1 MTDYQKMY
9 QEKLTTPDK
18 IAQQVQSGWLLGMD
32 TATSQTPAIMTAIAE
47 RIRNSDITGVKV
59 QALLDAYPFEFYTD
73 PTLAG
78 KMTGYSWFSSSAARK
93 AVNAGYADIIPAY
106 YRDFPT
112 RIRTE
117 YDYDAVCVEVAPM
130 DRHGYFSLAL
140 NGSYIDAMLDKT
152 KRIFLEVNDRQP
164 RGLCGSLIHISQVDA
179 IVEYNHDLPVLPPV
193 QLDEVSKTIGGL
205 IAERI
210 PDGACL
216 QLGIGAIPDATGMAL
231 KAKHDLGIHTEMFT
245 DSMVELIE
253 CGAVNNSKKQIHRG
267 KTVTTF
273 AFGSQRI
280 YDYIDDNPAV
290 EILPVEYVND
300 PDVICQNDNMISINA
315 AVEVDL
321 FGQVCAE
328 SVGTKHMSGSG
339 GQIDYVRGACQSRG
353 GKSFIAFTSTAKG
366 GTIDSKYLDWHISK
380 PYLVLIA
387 LNFAGL
393 LAGFWKAFASPD
405 PEYLTLAIN
414 MGWIVYNLMVLGA
427 TMAVAVEDV
436 QKDKFPRVPLNLS
449 AKIVLPDGSELP
461 AEVCEFSQEGV
472 RVLAAQGNDAE
483 FAALLTMPAGETLQ
497 IELPAD
503 DGRREVFRAS
513 LAPEDPTR
521 TDLPKGGRDLIFEFE
536 SYADERRFNSLT
548 FSRRGIWA
556 KKPDETVDDRFITGF
571 LELGRIALYGYR
583 SMIEF
588 LPGKMLPA
596 FRDLIGSLLPR
607 TPRREKDLVGLR

>member
-18 IAQQVQSGWLLGMD
+18 IARQVQSGWLLGMD

-47 RIRNSDITGVKV
+47 YIRSSDITGVKV

-353 GKSFIAFTSTAKG
+353 GKSFIAFMSTAKG
-366 GTIDSKYLDWHISK
+366 GTISKIKPILTPGAVVTTSK
-380 PYLVLIA
+380 NDVDYIVTEYGVAHLRGRSLGERARQLIA
-387 LNFAGL
+387 IAH
-393 LAGFWKAFASPD
+393 PD
-405 PEYLTLAIN
+405 
-414 MGWIVYNLMVLGA
+414 
-427 TMAVAVEDV
+427 
-436 QKDKFPRVPLNLS
+436 
-449 AKIVLPDGSELP
+449 
-461 AEVCEFSQEGV
+461 
-472 RVLAAQGNDAE
+472 
-483 FAALLTMPAGETLQ
+483 
-497 IELPAD
+497 
-503 DGRREVFRAS
+503 FR
-513 LAPEDPTR
+513 
-521 TDLPKGGRDLIFEFE
+521 
-536 SYADERRFNSLT
+536 DELT
-548 FSRRGIWA
+548 FEAKKRGI
-556 KKPDETVDDRFITGF
+556 
-571 LELGRIALYGYR
+571 
-583 SMIEF
+583 MI
-588 LPGKMLPA
+588 
-596 FRDLIGSLLPR
+596 
-607 TPRREKDLVGLR
+607 

>member
-9 QEKLTTPDK
+9 QEKLTMPDQL
-18 IAQQVQSGWLLGMD
+18 AQQVQSGWLLGMD

-47 RIRNSDITGVKV
+47 HIRNSDITGVKV

-112 RIRTE
+112 RIRAE

-366 GTIDSKYLDWHISK
+366 GTISKIKPILTPGAVVTTSK
-380 PYLVLIA
+380 NDVDYIVTEYGVAHLRGRSLGERARQLIA
-387 LNFAGL
+387 IAH
-393 LAGFWKAFASPD
+393 PD
-405 PEYLTLAIN
+405 
-414 MGWIVYNLMVLGA
+414 
-427 TMAVAVEDV
+427 
-436 QKDKFPRVPLNLS
+436 
-449 AKIVLPDGSELP
+449 
-461 AEVCEFSQEGV
+461 
-472 RVLAAQGNDAE
+472 
-483 FAALLTMPAGETLQ
+483 
-497 IELPAD
+497 
-503 DGRREVFRAS
+503 FR
-513 LAPEDPTR
+513 
-521 TDLPKGGRDLIFEFE
+521 
-536 SYADERRFNSLT
+536 DELT
-548 FSRRGIWA
+548 FEAKKRGI
-556 KKPDETVDDRFITGF
+556 
-571 LELGRIALYGYR
+571 
-583 SMIEF
+583 MI
-588 LPGKMLPA
+588 
-596 FRDLIGSLLPR
+596 
-607 TPRREKDLVGLR
+607 

>member
-18 IAQQVQSGWLLGMD
+18 IARQVQSGWLLGMD

-47 RIRNSDITGVKV
+47 YIRSSDITGVKV

-112 RIRTE
+112 RIRAE

-231 KAKHDLGIHTEMFT
+231 KSKHDLGIHTEMFT

-280 YDYIDDNPAV
+280 YDFVDDNPSV
-290 EILPVEYVND
+290 EILPVDYVND
-300 PDVICQNDNMISINA
+300 PNVICQNDNMISINA

-366 GTIDSKYLDWHISK
+366 GTISKIKPILTPGAVVTTSK
-380 PYLVLIA
+380 NDVDYIVTEYGVAHLRGRSLGERARQLIA
-387 LNFAGL
+387 IAH
-393 LAGFWKAFASPD
+393 PD
-405 PEYLTLAIN
+405 
-414 MGWIVYNLMVLGA
+414 
-427 TMAVAVEDV
+427 
-436 QKDKFPRVPLNLS
+436 
-449 AKIVLPDGSELP
+449 
-461 AEVCEFSQEGV
+461 
-472 RVLAAQGNDAE
+472 
-483 FAALLTMPAGETLQ
+483 
-497 IELPAD
+497 
-503 DGRREVFRAS
+503 FR
-513 LAPEDPTR
+513 
-521 TDLPKGGRDLIFEFE
+521 
-536 SYADERRFNSLT
+536 DELT
-548 FSRRGIWA
+548 FEAKKRGI
-556 KKPDETVDDRFITGF
+556 
-571 LELGRIALYGYR
+571 
-583 SMIEF
+583 MI
-588 LPGKMLPA
+588 
-596 FRDLIGSLLPR
+596 
-607 TPRREKDLVGLR
+607 

>member
-18 IAQQVQSGWLLGMD
+18 IARQVQSGWLLGMD

-47 RIRNSDITGVKV
+47 YIRSSDITGVKV

-193 QLDEVSKTIGGL
+193 QLNEVSKTIGGL

-366 GTIDSKYLDWHISK
+366 GTISKIKPILTPGAVVTTSK
-380 PYLVLIA
+380 NDVDYIVTEYGVAQLRGQTLRERAKRLIA
-387 LNFAGL
+387 IAHPKFREE
-393 LAGFWKAFASPD
+393 LA
-405 PEYLTLAIN
+405 E
-414 MGWIVYNLMVLGA
+414 
-427 TMAVAVEDV
+427 
-436 QKDKFPRVPLNLS
+436 
-449 AKIVLPDGSELP
+449 
-461 AEVCEFSQEGV
+461 
-472 RVLAAQGNDAE
+472 
-483 FAALLTMPAGETLQ
+483 
-497 IELPAD
+497 
-503 DGRREVFRAS
+503 
-513 LAPEDPTR
+513 
-521 TDLPKGGRDLIFEFE
+521 EFE
-536 SYADERRFNSLT
+536 KRF
-548 FSRRGIWA
+548 G
-556 KKPDETVDDRFITGF
+556 
-571 LELGRIALYGYR
+571 
-583 SMIEF
+583 
-588 LPGKMLPA
+588 
-596 FRDLIGSLLPR
+596 
-607 TPRREKDLVGLR
+607 EKLKV

>member
-9 QEKLTTPDK
+9 QEKLTTPEQL
-18 IAQQVQSGWLLGMD
+18 AQQVQSGWLLGMD

-290 EILPVEYVND
+290 EILPVDYVND

-366 GTIDSKYLDWHISK
+366 GTISKIKPILTPGAVVTTSK
-380 PYLVLIA
+380 NDVDYIVTEYGVAHLRGRSLGERARQLIA
-387 LNFAGL
+387 IAH
-393 LAGFWKAFASPD
+393 PD
-405 PEYLTLAIN
+405 
-414 MGWIVYNLMVLGA
+414 
-427 TMAVAVEDV
+427 
-436 QKDKFPRVPLNLS
+436 
-449 AKIVLPDGSELP
+449 
-461 AEVCEFSQEGV
+461 
-472 RVLAAQGNDAE
+472 
-483 FAALLTMPAGETLQ
+483 
-497 IELPAD
+497 
-503 DGRREVFRAS
+503 FR
-513 LAPEDPTR
+513 
-521 TDLPKGGRDLIFEFE
+521 
-536 SYADERRFNSLT
+536 DELT
-548 FSRRGIWA
+548 FEAKKRGI
-556 KKPDETVDDRFITGF
+556 
-571 LELGRIALYGYR
+571 
-583 SMIEF
+583 MI
-588 LPGKMLPA
+588 
-596 FRDLIGSLLPR
+596 
-607 TPRREKDLVGLR
+607 

>member
-1 MTDYQKMY
+1 MTEYQKMY

-18 IAQQVQSGWLLGMD
+18 IARQVQSGWLLGMD

-47 RIRNSDITGVKV
+47 HIRNSDITGVKV

-231 KAKHDLGIHTEMFT
+231 KSKHDLGIHTEMFT

-280 YDYIDDNPAV
+280 YDFVDDNPSV
-290 EILPVEYVND
+290 EILPVDYVND
-300 PDVICQNDNMISINA
+300 PNVICQNDNMISINA

-366 GTIDSKYLDWHISK
+366 GTISKIKPILTPGAVVTTSK
-380 PYLVLIA
+380 NDVDYIVTEYGVAHLRGRSLGERARQLIA
-387 LNFAGL
+387 IAH
-393 LAGFWKAFASPD
+393 PD
-405 PEYLTLAIN
+405 
-414 MGWIVYNLMVLGA
+414 
-427 TMAVAVEDV
+427 
-436 QKDKFPRVPLNLS
+436 
-449 AKIVLPDGSELP
+449 
-461 AEVCEFSQEGV
+461 
-472 RVLAAQGNDAE
+472 
-483 FAALLTMPAGETLQ
+483 
-497 IELPAD
+497 
-503 DGRREVFRAS
+503 FR
-513 LAPEDPTR
+513 
-521 TDLPKGGRDLIFEFE
+521 
-536 SYADERRFNSLT
+536 DELT
-548 FSRRGIWA
+548 FEA
-556 KKPDETVDDRFITGF
+556 KKRGM
-571 LELGRIALYGYR
+571 
-583 SMIEF
+583 MI
-588 LPGKMLPA
+588 
-596 FRDLIGSLLPR
+596 
-607 TPRREKDLVGLR
+607 

>member
-1 MTDYQKMY
+1 MLRQILLCIVMLSAGIPALGQDTLRHEVLLETNKGNIRISLYN
-9 QEKLTTPDK
+9 ETPLHRDNFLK
-18 IAQQVQSGWLLGMD
+18 NVREGWYDGLLFHRVISNFMIQTGDTASRHAEPGQLLGE
-32 TATSQTPAIMTAIAE
+32 TSETYTVPAEFRCPQIYHKRGAVAAAREGDADNPE
-47 RIRNSDITGVKV
+47 R
-59 QALLDAYPFEFYTD
+59 
-73 PTLAG
+73 
-78 KMTGYSWFSSSAARK
+78 SSSMSQFYI
-93 AVNAGYADIIPAY
+93 VYG
-106 YRDFPT
+106 
-112 RIRTE
+112 IR
-117 YDYDAVCVEVAPM
+117 Y
-130 DRHGYFSLAL
+130 
-140 NGSYIDAMLDKT
+140 NDAMLDKT

-366 GTIDSKYLDWHISK
+366 GTISKIKSILTPGAVVTTSK
-380 PYLVLIA
+380 NDVDYIVTEYGVAHLRGRSLGERARQLIA
-387 LNFAGL
+387 IAH
-393 LAGFWKAFASPD
+393 PD
-405 PEYLTLAIN
+405 
-414 MGWIVYNLMVLGA
+414 
-427 TMAVAVEDV
+427 
-436 QKDKFPRVPLNLS
+436 
-449 AKIVLPDGSELP
+449 
-461 AEVCEFSQEGV
+461 
-472 RVLAAQGNDAE
+472 
-483 FAALLTMPAGETLQ
+483 
-497 IELPAD
+497 
-503 DGRREVFRAS
+503 FR
-513 LAPEDPTR
+513 
-521 TDLPKGGRDLIFEFE
+521 
-536 SYADERRFNSLT
+536 DELT
-548 FSRRGIWA
+548 FEAKKRGI
-556 KKPDETVDDRFITGF
+556 
-571 LELGRIALYGYR
+571 
-583 SMIEF
+583 MI
-588 LPGKMLPA
+588 
-596 FRDLIGSLLPR
+596 
-607 TPRREKDLVGLR
+607 

>member
-9 QEKLTTPDK
+9 QEKLTTPEQL
-18 IAQQVQSGWLLGMD
+18 AQQVQSGWLLGMD

-290 EILPVEYVND
+290 EILPVDYVND

-366 GTIDSKYLDWHISK
+366 GTISKIKPILAPGAVVTTSK
-380 PYLVLIA
+380 NDVDYIVTEYGVAHLRGRSLGERARQLIA
-387 LNFAGL
+387 IAH
-393 LAGFWKAFASPD
+393 PD
-405 PEYLTLAIN
+405 
-414 MGWIVYNLMVLGA
+414 
-427 TMAVAVEDV
+427 
-436 QKDKFPRVPLNLS
+436 
-449 AKIVLPDGSELP
+449 
-461 AEVCEFSQEGV
+461 
-472 RVLAAQGNDAE
+472 
-483 FAALLTMPAGETLQ
+483 
-497 IELPAD
+497 
-503 DGRREVFRAS
+503 FR
-513 LAPEDPTR
+513 
-521 TDLPKGGRDLIFEFE
+521 
-536 SYADERRFNSLT
+536 DELT
-548 FSRRGIWA
+548 FEAKKRGI
-556 KKPDETVDDRFITGF
+556 
-571 LELGRIALYGYR
+571 
-583 SMIEF
+583 MI
-588 LPGKMLPA
+588 
-596 FRDLIGSLLPR
+596 
-607 TPRREKDLVGLR
+607 